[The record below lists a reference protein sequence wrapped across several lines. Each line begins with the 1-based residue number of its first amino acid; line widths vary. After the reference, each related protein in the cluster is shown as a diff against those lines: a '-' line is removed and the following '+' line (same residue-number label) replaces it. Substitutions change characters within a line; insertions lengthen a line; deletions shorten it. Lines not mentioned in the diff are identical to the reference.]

1 MALSYCPA
9 KVLDLLRGFLLTFP
23 MQIRRTILLNIM
35 GDKAAQKAVSLL
47 LLLKSRIGRTSSIKG
62 ASVNKIAAL
71 SGTSPSTIKKYIH
84 VWEEMRLVEWQGSNG
99 NVLIIRRL
107 ASKTHHRNVE
117 VDKLNY
123 KTFKMLYKT
132 LRSLLFLILNS
143 HKRFIERLLRTATDP
158 QHGEDYKKAR
168 KLSEYYARRDADGVF
183 RYKEYG
189 LSYKTIAKK
198 LGYCARTAEEIVKF
212 ALKLKWCRKTTRFL
226 SQFMPNVRGL
236 FVEGY
241 TFTTKDH
248 GYKVLANTYSENR
261 YWYGIL
267 LDGKK

>member
-1 MALSYCPA
+1 M
-9 KVLDLLRGFLLTFP
+9 K
-23 MQIRRTILLNIM
+23 IRRTILINIM

-47 LLLKSRIGRTSSIKG
+47 LLLKSRIGRKSSIKG
-62 ASVNKIAAL
+62 ASMNRIAAL
-71 SGTSPSTIKKYIH
+71 SGTSPSTIKKYIPI
-84 VWEEMRLVEWQGSNG
+84 WEDMQLVEWCGSKG
-99 NVLIIRRL
+99 DVLVIKRL
-107 ASKTHHRNVE
+107 ASKTHHRNVD

-123 KTFKMLYKT
+123 NTFKMMYKT

-158 QHGEDYKKAR
+158 KNGEDYKKAR

-212 ALKLKWCRKTTRFL
+212 AVKLKWCRKTTRFL
-226 SQFMPNVRGL
+226 SQFLPNVRCM

-241 TFTTKDH
+241 TFTTKNH
-248 GYKVLANTYSENR
+248 GYKVLANTYTENR

>member
-1 MALSYCPA
+1 M
-9 KVLDLLRGFLLTFP
+9 K
-23 MQIRRTILLNIM
+23 IRRTILLSIM

-47 LLLKSRIGRTSSIKG
+47 MLLKSRIGRTSSIKG
-62 ASVNKIAAL
+62 ASVNRIAAI
-71 SGTSPSTIKKYIH
+71 SGTSPSTVRKYIPI
-84 VWEEMRLVEWQGSNG
+84 WEDMQLVEWQGSRG
-99 NVLIIRRL
+99 DVLTIKRI

-117 VDKLNY
+117 VDRLNY

-158 QHGEDYKKAR
+158 QNGEDFKKAR
-168 KLSEYYARRDADGVF
+168 KLSEFYARRDADGVF

-189 LSYKTIAKK
+189 LSYKTIANR
-198 LGYCARTAEEIVKF
+198 LGYCTRTAEEIVKF
-212 ALKLKWCRKTTRFL
+212 AVKLKWCRKTTHFL
-226 SQFMPNVRGL
+226 SHFLPNVRGM

-241 TFTTKDH
+241 TFTTRDH